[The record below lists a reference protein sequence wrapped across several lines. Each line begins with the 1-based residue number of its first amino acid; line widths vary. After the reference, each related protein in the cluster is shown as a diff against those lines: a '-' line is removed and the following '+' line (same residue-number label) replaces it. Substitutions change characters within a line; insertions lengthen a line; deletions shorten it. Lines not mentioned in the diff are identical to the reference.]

1 MRYIFINCIANGQID
16 WKTPLTA
23 AHQPSIRECF
33 MIVAGEIQNGF
44 GHKDFDLLDEQAG
57 PSATMLSRYAELIP
71 YGDVI
76 VVGHSVEYHHGHLR
90 AAMIPN
96 GLDPCDG
103 RVKTICS
110 MLSLT
115 GHVTKRN
122 GKKGWPTFD
131 EACDFFQI
139 TRAGVET
146 AADNARCLFQIFI
159 GMQAI
164 GAVPDEP
171 KIWKDR
177 WG

>member
-1 MRYIFINCIANGQID
+1 MTRFVFVNCVAAGQID

-23 AHQPSIRECF
+23 AHQPSIREAA
-33 MIVAGEIQNGF
+33 MIVT
-44 GHKDFDLLDEQAG
+44 KDGLVAEEYAG

-76 VVGHSVEYHHGHLR
+76 VVGHSVEYHVGHLR

-103 RVKTICS
+103 RVKTICT

-122 GKKGWPTFD
+122 GKKGWPTFA
-131 EACDFFQI
+131 EACDHFQI

-146 AADNARCLFQIFI
+146 AADNARCLYQVFI

-171 KIWKDR
+171 KLWKDR
-177 WG
+177 YG

>member
-1 MRYIFINCIANGQID
+1 MRYIFVNCIAAGQID

-23 AHQPSIRECF
+23 AHQPSIRDCH
-33 MIVAGEIQNGF
+33 MIVAGDDDGPQII
-44 GHKDFDLLDEQAG
+44 DELTG
-57 PSATMLSRYAELIP
+57 PSAANLARYSELIASG
-71 YGDVI
+71 YI
-76 VVGHSVEYHHGHLR
+76 VVGHSVEYHAGHLR

-103 RVKTICS
+103 RVKTICT

-131 EACDFFQI
+131 EACDHFQI

-146 AADNARCLFQIFI
+146 AADNARCLFQVFI

-171 KIWKDR
+171 KLWKDR
-177 WG
+177 YG